1 MFSAI
6 EIYESSILQLHLV
19 RASFLSAAGIPY
31 SRHVSLSP
39 LCRLGNRCRRGSSS
53 TSRYFGCPSIHQVG
67 DESIREVLHSATR
80 LVLGAHA
87 LCRIHRLDLVSISH
101 AFGFKSTISHFV
113 GRILTRSDRSIDSKV
128 TSFGHKEHRSHISA
142 LGSSNTLGPPVEWH
156 SRALLDHCQ
165 APSARA
171 LLHHIRRSIRAL
183 CWHDLPPTSGV
194 LTGGIVVGQDIA
206 IRIEEFQAL
215 GHRPDK
221 YIPRNSDP
229 SPLFFL

>member
-1 MFSAI
+1 MLPAFLIPGTYRLAHYAVSVI
-6 EIYESSILQLHLV
+6 GVGVGLQAHL
-19 RASFLSAAGIPY
+19 G
-31 SRHVSLSP
+31 
-39 LCRLGNRCRRGSSS
+39 
-53 TSRYFGCPSIHQVG
+53 TSGAQSIHQVG

-101 AFGFKSTISHFV
+101 AVGFKSTISHFV

-165 APSARA
+165 ALSARA

-183 CWHDLPPTSGV
+183 CWHDLPPTSGI
-194 LTGGIVVGQDIA
+194 LTGGIVVG
-206 IRIEEFQAL
+206 
-215 GHRPDK
+215 
-221 YIPRNSDP
+221 SDHHP
-229 SPLFFL
+229 SKIHPGTQSHQV